1 MPDSRKTRR
10 HQLRRIRGAMFA
22 QQAWSVHEPALQ
34 EMLQILDSPSAL
46 ELGSDA
52 IASRLGVQQLA
63 DTDSQMQIAGGVA
76 MIPIVGVLQPKANSV
91 SRYYGGTATSQ
102 VEADFRRALSD
113 SQVRSI
119 VLLIDSPGGSA
130 MGNEEV
136 ARTIYEARGT
146 KPVIAFVRGM
156 AASAAYYLASAAD
169 KIIASPSSL
178 IGSIGTILLH
188 TDATKYFAEW
198 GLKVTP
204 ITQGK
209 HKADGNQFEPLTDQ
223 SRSTLQEFVDAHG
236 DMFVNAVARHRSVTP
251 KEVREQYGQG
261 KVFLADEALRR
272 GMIDAIGTLE
282 EAIPKAAAPAFQQA
296 AVSQPIQTVQPSQ
309 FTALCVESIAAHFTA
324 TSESKAA
331 PSASPTN
338 RSTIMW
344 KKIKAALFAMGLVDS
359 AEASDDVCKAVLA
372 GFFRG
377 SVPESEEKVLAA
389 LTSGNAQAAATPAPE
404 AQVSAQPA
412 APASNVQA
420 AHDRELAEA
429 RADAVARDRERRE
442 QIQSSGRL
450 LNMSAEDIEE
460 ACKSEQSYHQVLE
473 AWHKKLAVREQPVNT
488 TTVNV
493 RGEGA
498 DRFAVDAVDALLMRY
513 NYRAASATP
522 SQEAQQMRSA
532 PLMHIAQQCLQLAGR
547 RVNQFADAEDVAAA
561 AMQMSGLERVTVS
574 ASGGA
579 YSRPGDFPNILS
591 NLAGKIL
598 DQAIEIAEPT
608 YPVWTARLPDLADF
622 KPKTIIGLGHFD
634 ELDEL
639 LDDEDPKALDF
650 DEEAAGWI
658 QAGRY
663 GNKVGLTPVMVAN
676 DDLDAFA
683 QGLQSLA
690 MAHEHTINR
699 LCIALVAGNVTLLD
713 GYSLFDSSNHGNVVA
728 SGGGGAP
735 STTQANKMRLLHRR
749 QTGIGGKGK
758 VRTPPRIALVPTAH
772 EEAALQTFLMFSQLN
787 ESKLPVTD
795 ATINT
800 FRGLIQP
807 IVEPDLEDYSTA
819 YWYTF
824 ADPRIR
830 RVIVHAFQRG
840 YGRGGKRTTW
850 FDPARKTTYVDLEG
864 RFAAAACGH
873 RGAVRNDGA

>member
-1 MPDSRKTRR
+1 
-10 HQLRRIRGAMFA
+10 MFA
-22 QQAWSVHEPALQ
+22 QQAWSLHEPALQ
-34 EMLQILDSPSAL
+34 EMLQMLDSGAAF

-52 IASRLGVQQLA
+52 IAARLGVQQLA

-76 MIPIVGVLQPKANSV
+76 MIPIVGVLQPKANAV

-113 SQVRSI
+113 SQVRAI

-146 KPVIAFVRGM
+146 KPVTAFVRGM

-178 IGSIGTILLH
+178 VGSIGTILLH
-188 TDATKYFAEW
+188 TDAAKFYADW
-198 GLKVTP
+198 GIKVTP

-209 HKADGNQFEPLTDQ
+209 HKADGNQFEPLSDQ
-223 SRSTLQEFVDAHG
+223 SRATLQEFVDAHG

-251 KEVREQYGQG
+251 KEVREQFGQG

-272 GMIDAIGTLE
+272 GMIDAIGSLE
-282 EAIPKAAAPAFQQA
+282 DAIPKAAATQFPQSAN
-296 AVSQPIQTVQPSQ
+296 VQPIQV
-309 FTALCVESIAAHFTA
+309 AACAEHVSPQVASSFDSEAA
-324 TSESKAA
+324 TSAGT
-331 PSASPTN
+331 TN

-344 KKIKAALFAMGLVDS
+344 KKIKAALFAMGLTDS

-372 GFFRG
+372 GYFRG
-377 SVPESEEKVLAA
+377 TVPDSEEKILAA
-389 LTSGNAQAAATPAPE
+389 LTSGTAQAATPQA
-404 AQVSAQPA
+404 PA
-412 APASNVQA
+412 APAAAAAPATNVQA

-429 RADAVARDRERRE
+429 RADAIARDRERRE
-442 QIQSSGRL
+442 QIQASGRL
-450 LNMSAEDIEE
+450 LNVSAEDITA
-460 ACKSEQSYHQVLE
+460 ACNSDQTYHQVLE
-473 AWHKKLAVREQPVNT
+473 AWHKKLAAREQPVNVGS
-488 TTVNV
+488 VNV

-513 NYRAASATP
+513 NYKPTSATP
-522 SQEAQQMRSA
+522 SQESQQMRSA
-532 PLMHIAQQCLQLAGR
+532 PLMYFAQQCLQLAGR
-547 RVNQFADAEDVAAA
+547 RVNQFADPEDIAAA
-561 AMQMSGLERVTVS
+561 AMQMSGMERVTVS
-574 ASGGA
+574 ASGSA

-591 NLAGKIL
+591 NLAGKVL

-634 ELDEL
+634 ELDEI
-639 LDDEDPKALDF
+639 LDDEDPKSLDF

-676 DDLDAFA
+676 DDLDAFT

-699 LCIALVAGNVTLLD
+699 LCIALIAGNVTLLD
-713 GYSLFDSSNHGNVVA
+713 GNALFDSSNHGNIVA

-772 EEAALQTFLMFSQLN
+772 EEAALQTFLVFSQLN

-807 IVEPDLEDYSTA
+807 VVEPDLEDYSTA

-873 RGAVRNDGA
+873 RGACRNDGA

>member
-1 MPDSRKTRR
+1 MPDSRKDRR

-22 QQAWSVHEPALQ
+22 QQAWSVHEPTLQ
-34 EMLQILDSPSAL
+34 EMLQILDSPAAL
-46 ELGSDA
+46 ELGSDT

-76 MIPIVGVLQPKANSV
+76 MIPIVGVLQPKVNSV

-113 SQVRSI
+113 SQVRAI

-146 KPVIAFVRGM
+146 KPITAFVRGM

-188 TDATKYFAEW
+188 ADGSKLYADW
-198 GLKVTP
+198 GIKVTP

-209 HKADGNQFEPLTDQ
+209 HKADGNSFEPLTDQ

-251 KEVREQYGQG
+251 KEVRDQYGQG

-272 GMIDAIGTLE
+272 GMIDAIGSLE
-282 EAIPKAAAPAFQQA
+282 DAIPKATTLPLAAYVPNSSGSLA
-296 AVSQPIQTVQPSQ
+296 
-309 FTALCVESIAAHFTA
+309 A
-324 TSESKAA
+324 TSEVQSHAQIHA
-331 PSASPTN
+331 RSVSASDGVSLVTAN
-338 RSTIMW
+338 AVEKDSRMN
-344 KKIKAALFAMGLVDS
+344 KRIKAALFALGLVS
-359 AEASDDVCKAVLA
+359 AADASDEVCQAALN

-377 SVPESEEKVLAA
+377 TVPESEEKVLAA
-389 LTSGNAQAAATPAPE
+389 LTGANSQAAATPAPE
-404 AQVSAQPA
+404 AQASAQPA
-412 APASNVQA
+412 TPAANVQA

-429 RADAVARDRERRE
+429 RADAIAQDRERRE
-442 QIQSSGRL
+442 QIQASGRL
-450 LNMSAEDIEE
+450 LNVSEEDITA
-460 ACKSEQSYHQVLE
+460 ACNSDQTYHQVLA
-473 AWHKKLAVREQPVNT
+473 AWHKKLAAREQPVNT
-488 TTVNV
+488 GSVTV

-513 NYRAASATP
+513 NYRPASATP
-522 SQEAQQMRSA
+522 SQESQQMRSA
-532 PLMHIAQQCLQLAGR
+532 PLMYIAQQGLQLAGR
-547 RVNQFADAEDVAAA
+547 RVNQFADPEDIAAA
-561 AMQMSGLERVTVS
+561 AMQMSGMERVTVS
-574 ASGGA
+574 ASGSA

-622 KPKTIIGLGHFD
+622 KPKTIIGLGYFD
-634 ELDEL
+634 ELDQL
-639 LDDEDPKALDF
+639 LDDEDPKSLDF

-663 GNKVGLTPVMVAN
+663 GNKVRLTPVMVAN

-690 MAHEHTINR
+690 MAHEHTLNR
-699 LCIALVAGNVTLLD
+699 LCIALIAGNVTLLD

-728 SGGGGAP
+728 AGGGGAP

-873 RGAVRNDGA
+873 RGAARNDGA

>member
-52 IASRLGVQQLA
+52 IASRLGVQQLS

-113 SQVRSI
+113 SQVRTI

-169 KIIASPSSL
+169 KIVASPSSL

-188 TDATKYFAEW
+188 TDATKFYAEW

-209 HKADGNQFEPLTDQ
+209 HKADGNSFEPLTDQ

-251 KEVREQYGQG
+251 KEVRDQYGQG

-282 EAIPKAAAPAFQQA
+282 DVIPKAATAPYQQA
-296 AVSQPIQTVQPSQ
+296 APVQTIQVAACAEHVSPQA
-309 FTALCVESIAAHFTA
+309 ALP
-324 TSESKAA
+324 SESKAA

-344 KKIKAALFAMGLVDS
+344 KKIKAALFAMGLTDS
-359 AEASDDVCKAVLA
+359 AEASDDVCKAVLS
-372 GFFRG
+372 GYFRG
-377 SVPESEEKVLAA
+377 NAPESEEKVLAA
-389 LTSGNAQAAATPAPE
+389 LTGANAQAAATQAPE
-404 AQVSAQPA
+404 AQASAQPVSPA
-412 APASNVQA
+412 ANVQA

-429 RADAVARDRERRE
+429 RADAIAQDRERRE
-442 QIQSSGRL
+442 QIQASGRL
-450 LNMSAEDIEE
+450 LNVSEEDIAT
-460 ACKSEQSYHQVLE
+460 ACNSDQTYHQVLA
-473 AWHKKLAVREQPVNT
+473 AWHKKLAAREQPVNT
-488 TTVNV
+488 GSVTV

-513 NYRAASATP
+513 NYRPASATP
-522 SQEAQQMRSA
+522 SQESQQMRSA
-532 PLMHIAQQCLQLAGR
+532 SLMYIAQQCLQLAGR

-699 LCIALVAGNVTLLD
+699 LCIALIAGNVTLLD

-807 IVEPDLEDYSTA
+807 VVEPDLEDYSTA